1 MTRLNTVVCLL
12 LLLFMLG
19 ILSASP
25 AGAQTVTAT
34 VEGRIT
40 DTSGGAVPGATVT
53 AANAATGF
61 SRSDT
66 TKDDG
71 SFRIALLP
79 VGEYT
84 LTVEKAGFAKQAKKI
99 TLQIDQIATLD
110 FTIAPGEVTERL
122 VVQEEVGILEPTRSA
137 VSTVITPAQIANLP
151 VNGRQFI
158 DFVLLAPGVSIGD
171 TTSGSTD
178 VIVEPVTKI
187 SFASQNIHYNFVAID
202 GADNMSTASGIQK
215 TTPSQDAVQE
225 FRVINAEYTT
235 VFGRSAAGVVNIITK
250 SGTNEY
256 HGSIY
261 SYFRNDALDARS
273 ILHVPGRDTLEQ
285 YQFGGTLGGPIIKDK
300 TFFFANYEGQR
311 RTESPFYNSV
321 ILSNLSR
328 PGPNNDIN
336 DFKANFGLPPE
347 NLDVL
352 RDSHGDNLLAKI
364 DHQINPKHNLSTRYF
379 FNDARYTNV
388 SPLNDGFDLPS
399 TFKDNFFLDQSLV
412 GNLTSAFTSS
422 LVNELRLQYARRSFD
437 FPARTTQPHLE
448 VANTFTVGVN
458 RGNPEFYKESRFELV
473 DNVTLL
479 RGRHVLSFGGNF
491 NFVRTTESFPLFYP
505 FEATFACLFA
515 AQCPFS
521 MERGEPFVIF
531 FQRNDAASNFTEPTI
546 DPAIYQGRR
555 ISSAVRNQ
563 AKGVFDHTYNGFF
576 IQDKIRVTNRLT
588 INAGLRYEWETWPER
603 YVDSDLNNLDPRI
616 GFAYNIGGPWNVVL
630 RGGIGMYHG
639 TIPSPLLSCQ
649 EASCGG
655 TLGKYP
661 GRANKQ
667 DDLDAR
673 VRLFAFASAPF
684 ITNLGLTNLLGRPNL
699 LNPAPTTGRY
709 PDAVASSFLECP
721 GGFLSGCGFFGDATI
736 VRFAKDHQAPLS
748 YQGGLSLEFEPLPSF
763 NVSLSYLRV
772 RGLRLGSF
780 YNINQP
786 DPSGQVTVHDSQGR
800 TGTKNTYFCPVAICG
815 PGIPGTR
822 DPRWAVFFEA
832 DSLWDSSYNG
842 FFLTVNKRLR
852 KYYAFNLSYTVSDGI
867 DNGPNPSFVLI
878 PQDSKNFRA
887 ERAKSADFAR
897 HRFTGNAQFQT
908 PHTLNP
914 LARDFLFSFIV
925 TLESP
930 HFFTKFAGLD
940 ANGDVFGV
948 NDRVGI
954 EPRNTFKGD
963 SLKAVDFRVARSFP
977 IREKMKLELI
987 AEAFNLFN
995 TLNVRFFNTTYGA
1008 ADFCP
1013 VGGAAACGPGPFFQE
1028 GSPNSAYGTPRAV
1041 MNPRQ
1046 IQFAVRFTF

>member
-1 MTRLNTVVCLL
+1 MSRRFLSAVLLVVACL
-12 LLLFMLG
+12 FVVLG
-19 ILSASP
+19 ASP
-25 AGAQTVTAT
+25 ARAQSVTAT

-53 AANAATGF
+53 AANAATGL

-71 SFRIALLP
+71 TYRIALLP

-84 LTVEKAGFAKQAKKI
+84 LTVEKSGFAKQAKKI

-110 FTIAPGEVTERL
+110 FTISPGELAERL
-122 VVQEEVGILEPTRSA
+122 VVQEEAGIMEPTRAA
-137 VSTVITPAQIANLP
+137 VSSVITPAQIANLP

-225 FRVINAEYTT
+225 FRVHNAEYST

-250 SGTNEY
+250 SGTNEF

-273 ILHVPGRDTLEQ
+273 ILHTPGRDTLEQ
-285 YQFGGTLGGPIIKDK
+285 YQFGGTLGGPIVKDK

-311 RTESPFYNSV
+311 RSESPFYNSV
-321 ILSNLSR
+321 ILNNLSR

-336 DFKANFGLPPE
+336 DFKANFGLSPE

-352 RDSHGDNLLAKI
+352 RESNGDNFLAKV
-364 DHQINPKHNLSTRYF
+364 DHQFTPKHNLSTRYF
-379 FNDARYTNV
+379 FNDVRYTNV

-399 TFKDNFFLDQSLV
+399 AFKDNFFLDQSLV
-412 GNLTSAFTSS
+412 GNLTSAFTES

-448 VANTFTVGVN
+448 VANTFAVGVN
-458 RGNPEFYKESRFELV
+458 RGNPDFYKESRFELV

-479 RGRHVLSFGGNF
+479 RGRHVISFGGNF
-491 NFVRTTESFPLFYP
+491 NWVRTTESFPLFYP

-521 MERGEPFVIF
+521 MEAGAPFVIF
-531 FQRNDAASNFTEPTI
+531 FQRNDAASNFREPTI
-546 DPAIYQGRR
+546 DPAIYQGTR

-576 IQDKIRVTNRLT
+576 VQDKIRVTNRLT
-588 INAGLRYEWETWPER
+588 INAGLRYEWETWPSD
-603 YVDSDLNNLDPRI
+603 YVDTDANNVDPRV
-616 GFAYNIGGPWNVVL
+616 GFAYNLGGRWSMVL
-630 RGGIGMYHG
+630 RGGVGMYHG
-639 TIPSPLLSCQ
+639 TIPSPLISCQ

-661 GRANKQ
+661 GRENKQ
-667 DDLDAR
+667 DDLNAR
-673 VRLFAFASAPF
+673 TRLFAFASAPF
-684 ITNLGLTNLLGRPNL
+684 ITNLALSNILGRPNL
-699 LNPAPTTGRY
+699 LNPSPSSGFYT
-709 PDAVASSFLECP
+709 DAVPSSFLGCP

-748 YQGGLSLEFEPLPSF
+748 YQGGLSLEFEPVSSL
-763 NVSLSYLRV
+763 NVNLAYLRV

-780 YNINQP
+780 FNINQP
-786 DPSGQVTVHDSQGR
+786 APSGQVTVHDSQGR

-822 DPRWAVFFEA
+822 DPRWAVYFEA

-842 FFLTVNKRLR
+842 FFLTVTKRMR
-852 KYYAFNLSYTVSDGI
+852 KYYAFHLSYTLSDGI

-878 PQDSKNFRA
+878 PQDSFDLRA

-897 HRFTGNAQFQT
+897 HRFTGNAQFQM
-908 PHTLNP
+908 PRSLNAF
-914 LARDFLFSFIV
+914 ARDFLFSFIV

-930 HFFTKFAGLD
+930 HFFTKFAGFD

-954 EPRNTFKGD
+954 EPRNTFEGD
-963 SLKAVDFRVARSFP
+963 SLRTVDLRVARSFP
-977 IREKMKLELI
+977 FREKMKVEVM
-987 AEAFNLFN
+987 AEFFNLFN
-995 TLNVRFFNTTYGA
+995 TLNVRFFNTVYGA

-1013 VGGAAACGPGPFFQE
+1013 VGGATACGPGPFFQE
-1028 GSPNSAYGTPRAV
+1028 GSPNPGYGTPRAV
-1041 MNPRQ
+1041 FNPRQ
-1046 IQFAVRFTF
+1046 VQFAVRFTF